1 MRQETLIPNGTGNQF
16 NQMTDE
22 RTLGDLFSELS
33 QETSTLVR
41 QEVQLAKVEITE
53 KVAKAGKNVALIAGG
68 GLIAYT
74 GVLALVAALILGLA
88 TWMAPWLAALLVGLV
103 FVGIAA
109 VLIVTGLNDLKE
121 IDPTPQ
127 RTVAT
132 IKEDKEWLTRQLN

>member
-1 MRQETLIPNGTGNQF
+1 
-16 NQMTDE
+16 
-22 RTLGDLFSELS
+22 
-33 QETSTLVR
+33 
-41 QEVQLAKVEITE
+41 
-53 KVAKAGKNVALIAGG
+53 
-68 GLIAYT
+68 
-74 GVLALVAALILGLA
+74 
-88 TWMAPWLAALLVGLV
+88 V